1 MSYAISV
8 PIIRVCED
16 ENLLKQHLEELR
28 RLDAV
33 RVMLSIERYYISEE
47 AKQRELDAVRSNCAF
62 FKAHGLEVGA
72 WIWAF
77 ALSEKNTYVHIK
89 GIGGKVSED
98 EICPSD
104 KNFRAFACAYIAD
117 VAACGVDLILFDDD
131 FRYGTLPSGLG
142 CVCENHL
149 AYMEQLLGKPIDRAE
164 LPSLLVSG
172 EKNIYRDAWQASKK
186 YYLELFA
193 AEVRAAVDRVNP
205 AVRIGFCAC
214 LTVWDFDGTDSA
226 TLARI
231 LAGNTKPFLRL
242 IGAPYWAENRGWN
255 CRLQNVIE
263 TERMERSWC
272 GEGIE
277 ILSEGDASPRPRSN
291 CPANYLEI
299 FDTALRVSGGF
310 DGILKY
316 AIDYYA
322 KPGYETGYIERH
334 ERHRPLYQEIETHFD
349 GKTPVGVRVY
359 ERMEK
364 FADMRIPKAFE
375 RSDEADNLF
384 FSVASKLMVDNG
396 FPTVYEGE
404 GVCGIA
410 FAENVTLVPE
420 SAYKNGL
427 ILDIRAAEI
436 LTANGVDVGLKSVGE
451 PYKASYEFFGDDGD
465 KTFVW
470 NTVRAIEVDENADI
484 RSHFCCKHGDGTLT
498 PKTPGSY
505 YYENAD
511 GGKFLVFAFEGYE
524 LYYGRDNL
532 LRSYYRSA
540 EIKTACNRF
549 GAKIPAYAYGNPD
562 LYVIAKKD
570 ASALSVGLWNIFA
583 DEIFEPVIE
592 LDKAYTSIEC
602 IGCTARLEGNTVH
615 LSQMQPFSFAGFEVR
630 E

>member
-1 MSYAISV
+1 M
-8 PIIRVCED
+8 
-16 ENLLKQHLEELR
+16 
-28 RLDAV
+28 
-33 RVMLSIERYYISEE
+33 
-47 AKQRELDAVRSNCAF
+47 
-62 FKAHGLEVGA
+62 
-72 WIWAF
+72 
-77 ALSEKNTYVHIK
+77 
-89 GIGGKVSED
+89 
-98 EICPSD
+98 
-104 KNFRAFACAYIAD
+104 
-117 VAACGVDLILFDDD
+117 
-131 FRYGTLPSGLG
+131 
-142 CVCENHL
+142 
-149 AYMEQLLGKPIDRAE
+149 
-164 LPSLLVSG
+164 
-172 EKNIYRDAWQASKK
+172 
-186 YYLELFA
+186 
-193 AEVRAAVDRVNP
+193 
-205 AVRIGFCAC
+205 
-214 LTVWDFDGTDSA
+214 
-226 TLARI
+226 
-231 LAGNTKPFLRL
+231 
-242 IGAPYWAENRGWN
+242 
-255 CRLQNVIE
+255 
-263 TERMERSWC
+263 
-272 GEGIE
+272 
-277 ILSEGDASPRPRSN
+277 
-291 CPANYLEI
+291 
-299 FDTALRVSGGF
+299 RVSGGF

-334 ERHRPLYQEIETHFD
+334 ERHRPLYKSIETHFD
-349 GKTPVGVRVY
+349 GKTAVGVRVY

-364 FADMRIPKAFE
+364 FTDMRIPKAFE

-384 FSVASKLMVDNG
+384 FSVASKLIVDNG
-396 FPTVYEGE
+396 FPTVYDGE

-410 FAENVTLVPE
+410 FAENVTLVPKN
-420 SAYKNGL
+420 AYKNGL
-427 ILDIRAAEI
+427 ILDVRAAEI
-436 LTANGVDVGLKSVGE
+436 LTAKGVDVGLKSVGE

-498 PKTPGSY
+498 QKTPGSY

-540 EIKTACNRF
+540 EIKAACNRF

-615 LSQMQPFSFAGFEVR
+615 LSQLQPFSFAGFEVR